1 MAEEEGLGAADVVR
15 MGDPAHVPELGEH
28 DAPLGVDR
36 VCYLLPA
43 CHLLGAVDAR
53 RPGAAL
59 AGGIYLGA
67 FADDEA
73 GPGTLGV
80 VGRHHG
86 VGHVPGWLAGAGHGG
101 MTMRLARCSWPRRR
115 GRTGIVVHDGFLN
128 LWE

>member
-1 MAEEEGLGAADVVR
+1 

-53 RPGAAL
+53 RPGVAL
-59 AGGIYLGA
+59 AHGVDLGA
-67 FADDEA
+67 FTDDQA
-73 GPGTLGV
+73 RFGALGV
-80 VGRHHG
+80 VAGHHG
-86 VGHVPGWLAGAGHGG
+86 VGHITGLTGTGAGHGG
-101 MTMRLARCSWPRRR
+101 HDDAVGKVQLAEAK
-115 GRTGIVVHDGFLN
+115 GAEQGIVVHDGFLN

>member
-1 MAEEEGLGAADVVR
+1 

-28 DAPLGVDR
+28 DAPLGVDGIG
-36 VCYLLPA
+36 YLLPA

-53 RPGAAL
+53 RPGVAL
-59 AGGIYLGA
+59 AQGIYLGA

-86 VGHVPGWLAGAGHGG
+86 VGHVPGLAGAGAGHGG
-101 MTMRLARCSWPRRR
+101 HDDAVGKVQLAEAK
-115 GRTGIVVHDGFLN
+115 GAEQGIVVHDGFLN